1 MRVKHTGEGGGTL
14 LETPSRRQQRG
25 GSPDVSNR
33 AAPERQRSL
42 RLVPLI
48 GQLRDY
54 RTEWLRG
61 DLVAG
66 VVVAALII
74 PKNLGYA
81 GIAGVPLESWPGS

>member
-1 MRVKHTGEGGGTL
+1 
-14 LETPSRRQQRG
+14 
-25 GSPDVSNR
+25 
-33 AAPERQRSL
+33 
-42 RLVPLI
+42 VPLI